1 MGMLR
6 TEHPHF
12 VSMLFVALWVSMH
25 AVGTRQRQAVLCCL
39 CLFVLSIMAVFCFVH
54 RVASLFFSSRL
65 SFYHVEPMLALCALT
80 ALQEVETKLFHQ
92 SSVHVG
98 GTTKFN
104 EQAFFL
110 AKSLL
115 HLQNLITFAIQRVK

>member
-1 MGMLR
+1 
-6 TEHPHF
+6 
-12 VSMLFVALWVSMH
+12 
-25 AVGTRQRQAVLCCL
+25 
-39 CLFVLSIMAVFCFVH
+39 
-54 RVASLFFSSRL
+54 
-65 SFYHVEPMLALCALT
+65 MLALCALT

-92 SSVHVG
+92 SGVHVG

-104 EQAFFL
+104 KQAFFL

>member
-1 MGMLR
+1 
-6 TEHPHF
+6 
-12 VSMLFVALWVSMH
+12 
-25 AVGTRQRQAVLCCL
+25 
-39 CLFVLSIMAVFCFVH
+39 MAVFCFVH

-65 SFYHVEPMLALCALT
+65 PFYQVEPMLALCALT
-80 ALQEVETKLFHQ
+80 ALQGVETKLFHQ
-92 SSVHVG
+92 SDIHVG